1 MQANYDKYG
10 EICIIDS
17 TYRINLY
24 SAPLLIISGINNEGR
39 NIIFAIA
46 IINNEREETFDW
58 VFREFQKSVKESP
71 CLAMIDEDTALRN
84 SLQKTFT
91 GMSILICLW
100 HIQQNMKKH
109 SAFLNSNDEEKKIK
123 FLIIPLPFVKNKIK
137 FEEDYETIVEYL
149 EKNKHEKTHKYME
162 AYYAKKE
169 RAQLIYVPV
178 IFTTGIHTTSR
189 AESTNSVIKKIC
201 QF

>member
-1 MQANYDKYG
+1 M
-10 EICIIDS
+10 
-17 TYRINLY
+17 
-24 SAPLLIISGINNEGR
+24 
-39 NIIFAIA
+39 A

-109 SAFLNSNDEEKKIK
+109 SAFLNSNAEEKKIK
-123 FLIIPLPFVKNKIK
+123 FLIISLPFVKNKIK
-137 FEEDYETIVEYL
+137 FEEDYKAIVEYL

-169 RAQLIYVPV
+169 RAQLIYAPV
-178 IFTTGIHTTSR
+178 IFTAGIHTTSR
-189 AESTNSVIKKIC
+189 AESTNSVVKKYVNSRSELCDFISFIVDYEKKLLLESPKKLRNKSVLFT
-201 QF
+201 QFSNK